1 MTVRCVCRG
10 GVRVDPS
17 PVLLSSPWCMSET
30 THLGPGKL
38 SQAPPGIPKG
48 VSCVLAHLP
57 RALSVSRFVRLWH
70 ISGEPEV
77 LSGISLTWVSKEKS
91 ESNLTLKSSHI
102 KCFVFRRAI
111 RNLPFISGVL
121 QCQQRYLG
129 VGLCPVTPGDLS
141 GTESESS
148 CLGSPLR

>member
-1 MTVRCVCRG
+1 MTRALSYRHHHGACRKQLIL
-10 GVRVDPS
+10 
-17 PVLLSSPWCMSET
+17 VL
-30 THLGPGKL
+30 GQL
-38 SQAPPGIPKG
+38 SQAPPGIPKD

-57 RALSVSRFVRLWH
+57 RGLSLSRFVRLWH

-77 LSGISLTWVSKEKS
+77 LSGTSLTWVSKDKS

-102 KCFVFRRAI
+102 KCFVLRRVI
-111 RNLPFISGVL
+111 RNLPFISDKGL

-148 CLGSPLR
+148 CIGSPLR